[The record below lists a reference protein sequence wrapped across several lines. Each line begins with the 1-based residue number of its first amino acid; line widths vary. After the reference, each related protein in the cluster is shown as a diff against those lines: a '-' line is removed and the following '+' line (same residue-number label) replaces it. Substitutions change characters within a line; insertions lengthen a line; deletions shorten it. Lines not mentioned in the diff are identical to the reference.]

1 MTRVKTGPYRRRKHR
16 KVLKRT
22 KGYRQTR
29 SKHFRSA
36 HEADLHAGSY
46 AYAGRRL
53 KKRDLRRLWI
63 TRINAAVRQTGLAYS
78 QFINLL
84 QKAHVGLNRKIL
96 AHLAVEDPEG
106 FKQLVKYIQSKN

>member
-1 MTRVKTGPYRRRKHR
+1 MARIKTGPFRRRKHR

-36 HEADLHAGSY
+36 HEADLHAGNY

-53 KKRDLRRLWI
+53 RKRDLRRLWV
-63 TRINAAVRQTGLAYS
+63 TRINAAVRQAGLVYS

-84 QKAHVGLNRKIL
+84 QKARVGLNRKIL
-96 AHLAVEDPEG
+96 AHLAVKDPEG
-106 FKQLVKYIQSKN
+106 FKQIIDHIRAGH